1 MAEPHSLS
9 SLLLLFLLTLHV
21 HLLQGGKSSSSLQ
34 TTTTAIS
41 TSKTSNT
48 TLTATSHVSNDT
60 VTMTQVQHNSSMI
73 SSSPVSEAVTNT
85 TYRTGSTQSTSNSSI
100 QQTNTKETSNTTFIP
115 GGAHVPYKGISDNPG
130 LVAVICIFVSL
141 LCIALVVTA
150 VKFCQKNEP
159 EFKKLDE
166 VPMNGMSEE
175 APFARYPPK

>member
-48 TLTATSHVSNDT
+48 TL
-60 VTMTQVQHNSSMI
+60 
-73 SSSPVSEAVTNT
+73 
-85 TYRTGSTQSTSNSSI
+85 TGSTQSTSNSSI

-166 VPMNGMSEE
+166 VPMEDRTALWKALGPHWIGTT
-175 APFARYPPK
+175 AYPRMA